1 MAEAEQLAAL
11 ARIVA
16 LFEPRGIEYWLF
28 GGWAVDFHLRAV
40 TRAHDDL
47 DVAVWLADLPAI
59 AILLEQDGWEH
70 TPDAEE
76 DGYTVYRRGGVRRGA
91 VRPGAVRMDLAF
103 LARGADGVV
112 HTPLRDGS
120 APWPPGAF
128 GDDVSE
134 LLGTRAR
141 IIALAALEADK
152 SEPRDSPLV
161 AAKDRAD
168 LAALARLR

>member
-1 MAEAEQLAAL
+1 MAEVEQLAAL

-16 LFEPRGIEYWLF
+16 LLEPRGIEYWLF

-47 DVAVWLADLPAI
+47 DVAVWRSDLPAI
-59 AILLEQDGWEH
+59 AILLERDGWEPA
-70 TPDAEE
+70 PDAEE
-76 DGYTVYRRGGVRRGA
+76 DGYTVYRRGGVRL
-91 VRPGAVRMDLAF
+91 DLAF

-141 IIALAALEADK
+141 VIARAALEADK

-168 LAALARLR
+168 LAALARLK

>member
-11 ARIVA
+11 ARIAA

-47 DVAVWLADLPAI
+47 DVAVWRSDLPAI
-59 AILLEQDGWEH
+59 AILLEQDGWKHAPE
-70 TPDAEE
+70 PAE
-76 DGYTVYRRGGVRRGA
+76 DGYTVYRRDGVRL
-91 VRPGAVRMDLAF
+91 DLAF
-103 LARGADGVV
+103 LARGADGAIG
-112 HTPLRDGS
+112 TPLRQGS
-120 APWPPGAF
+120 ASWPAGTF

-134 LLGTRAR
+134 LLGVRAHV
-141 IIALAALEADK
+141 IALAALQADK

-161 AAKDRAD
+161 GAKDRAD

>member
-1 MAEAEQLAAL
+1 MAEVEQLAAL

-16 LFEPRGIEYWLF
+16 LFEPQGIEYWLF

-47 DVAVWLADLPAI
+47 DVAVWRSDLPAI
-59 AILLEQDGWEH
+59 AVLLGQDGWEH

-76 DGYTVYRRGGVRRGA
+76 DGYTVYRRAGVR
-91 VRPGAVRMDLAF
+91 VDLAF

-141 IIALAALEADK
+141 LIARAALEADK

>member
-11 ARIVA
+11 ARIA
-16 LFEPRGIEYWLF
+16 GLLEARGIEYWLF

-76 DGYTVYRRGGVRRGA
+76 DGYTVYRRDG
-91 VRPGAVRMDLAF
+91 VRMDLAF
-103 LARGADGVV
+103 LARGADGVIG
-112 HTPLRDGS
+112 TPLRQGS
-120 APWPPGAF
+120 ASWPADAF

-134 LLGTRAR
+134 LRGTRAH

-152 SEPRDSPLV
+152 SEPRDSPVV
-161 AAKDRAD
+161 AAKDHAD

>member
-1 MAEAEQLAAL
+1 MAEVEQLAAL

-16 LFEPRGIEYWLF
+16 LFEPRGIDYWLF

-47 DVAVWLADLPAI
+47 DVAVWRADLPAI

-70 TPDAEE
+70 APDAEE
-76 DGYTVYRRGGVRRGA
+76 DGYTVYRRTG
-91 VRPGAVRMDLAF
+91 VRMDLAF

-128 GDDVSE
+128 GDDVAE

-141 IIALAALEADK
+141 VIALAALEADK

>member
-40 TRAHDDL
+40 TRVHDDL
-47 DVAVWLADLPAI
+47 DVAVWRTDLPAI
-59 AILLEQDGWEH
+59 AILLEQDGWEQA
-70 TPDAEE
+70 PDPEE
-76 DGYTVYRRGGVRRGA
+76 DGYTVYRRAG
-91 VRPGAVRMDLAF
+91 VRMDLAF

-128 GDDVSE
+128 GDDVAE
-134 LLGTRAR
+134 LLGTHAR

-168 LAALARLR
+168 LAALARLA

>member
-1 MAEAEQLAAL
+1 MTEVEQLAAL

-47 DVAVWLADLPAI
+47 DVAVWRSDLAAI
-59 AILLEQDGWEH
+59 ALLLEQDRWKH
-70 TPDAEE
+70 TPDADE
-76 DGYTVYRRGGVRRGA
+76 DGYTVYRRAGVRL
-91 VRPGAVRMDLAF
+91 DLAF

-112 HTPLRDGS
+112 HTPLRAGS

-141 IIALAALEADK
+141 VIALAALEADK